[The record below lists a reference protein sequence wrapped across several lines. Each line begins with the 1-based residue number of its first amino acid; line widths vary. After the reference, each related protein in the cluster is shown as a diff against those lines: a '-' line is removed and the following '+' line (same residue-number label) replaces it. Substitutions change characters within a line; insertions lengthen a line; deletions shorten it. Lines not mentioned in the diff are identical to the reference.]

1 MFTSFLLIQGFF
13 GKVMKGKLRENQRE
27 VAVKV
32 CTSSEESQR
41 FKREIQLMM
50 ISDHPNI
57 VQFIGSVKGNIELLI
72 ISNHPN
78 MGLVRTKPKME
89 FCIEQA

>member
-1 MFTSFLLIQGFF
+1 MYTSFLLIQGYF
-13 GKVMKGKLRENQRE
+13 GKVWKGKLIENQRE

-57 VQFIGSVKGNIELLI
+57 VQFIGSIKGNIEQLI

-78 MGLVRTKPKME
+78 KVQFMVT
-89 FCIEQA
+89 